1 MARVSL
7 IEVLDLDLDDVPSE
21 ILKALLAAA
30 DSILAKWS
38 SPWPVPTLEGR

>member
-7 IEVLDLDLDDVPSE
+7 IEVLDLGLNDVSPE

-30 DSILAKWS
+30 DSILTKWS
-38 SPWPVPTLEGR
+38 SPWPSPALEGH